1 MEFDGDELLYVNP
14 YNFKVAQRL
23 PEFAQQWRPDPGLPS
38 TVYEAVDTCKY
49 NIPNC
54 IVGEQYPP
62 EVIEPPTSLVYAQRE
77 VEMGVPNTLICFVTD
92 FHPTP
97 VNVSWS
103 KGEEPVREGVSET
116 QYYSNDDFSFCLFS
130 YLSFTPQE
138 GDMYSCSVE
147 HRGLEQPLTRLW
159 EVGMQTDPEAA
170 ETVVCVGGLTVG
182 MLGVASG
189 IFLIIKANKHS

>member
-54 IVGEQYPP
+54 IVGEQAAHLPGVRT
-62 EVIEPPTSLVYAQRE
+62 ERGGD
-77 VEMGVPNTLICFVTD
+77 GVPNTLICFVTD